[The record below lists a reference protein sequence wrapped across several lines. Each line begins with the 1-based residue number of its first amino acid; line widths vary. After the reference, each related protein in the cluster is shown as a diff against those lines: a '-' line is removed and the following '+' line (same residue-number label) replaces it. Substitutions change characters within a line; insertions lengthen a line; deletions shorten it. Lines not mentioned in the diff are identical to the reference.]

1 MSEEEAPISSSSKMV
16 LATLGYA
23 IPGGLILMMGFIGI
37 AFLVD
42 SNKRL
47 GEQRRADREAEAQEQ
62 QAVLAQPGSMSGTA
76 AVDGGPEAGMAAL
89 MKEGEKS
96 YVTCS
101 ACHGPDGK
109 GMQMGPQKMAPSLV
123 ASEIVLGEPDRMAL
137 VILKGIFREPTS
149 EYVGMMAAL
158 ESAYDDKQLAA
169 VMTYVRNSFGNQGSE
184 VSPEMAAAAR
194 EKYQG
199 VSAPGGVKREAID
212 QVAAGGQ

>member
-1 MSEEEAPISSSSKMV
+1 
-16 LATLGYA
+16 
-23 IPGGLILMMGFIGI
+23 
-37 AFLVD
+37 
-42 SNKRL
+42 
-47 GEQRRADREAEAQEQ
+47 
-62 QAVLAQPGSMSGTA
+62 
-76 AVDGGPEAGMAAL
+76 
-89 MKEGEKS
+89 
-96 YVTCS
+96 
-101 ACHGPDGK
+101 
-109 GMQMGPQKMAPSLV
+109 MGPQKMAPSLV